1 MHTGTVK
8 ELHKSIVLENID
20 LTLQEFYIL
29 IKIMEKTGFANKI
42 SQKANVGAGR
52 QSRVYQVKDSFL
64 LNLNLK

>member
-8 ELHKSIVLENID
+8 ELHKSVVLENID

-52 QSRVYQVKDSFL
+52 QSRVYQVKDSFS

>member
-8 ELHKSIVLENID
+8 ELHKSIVLKNID

-52 QSRVYQVKDSFL
+52 SSRVYQVKDSFS
-64 LNLNLK
+64 LNLNSK

>member
-52 QSRVYQVKDSFL
+52 QSRVYQVKDSFSV
-64 LNLNLK
+64 NLNLK

>member
-8 ELHKSIVLENID
+8 ELHESIVLENIN

-42 SQKANVGAGR
+42 SQRTNVGAGR
-52 QSRVYQVKDSFL
+52 QSRVYQVKNLFSV
-64 LNLNLK
+64 NLNLK